1 MFYETSN
8 GGVTFSGGEC
18 MLQIDFLF
26 EILKKCKENNI
37 HTAVDTAGF
46 IPWESFA
53 KILPYTD
60 LFLYDVKAFNNDVH
74 KEFVGVENR
83 LILNNLK
90 KLFETGTN
98 ILIRIPVVPT
108 VNDLTEE
115 MKSIKD
121 FLTPYKPNVELL
133 AYHKM
138 GEHKYNALGM
148 DMTSFNIPSKE
159 KMAELNGIFQHK

>member
-1 MFYETSN
+1 
-8 GGVTFSGGEC
+8 
-18 MLQIDFLF
+18 
-26 EILKKCKENNI
+26 
-37 HTAVDTAGF
+37 
-46 IPWESFA
+46 
-53 KILPYTD
+53 
-60 LFLYDVKAFNNDVH
+60 
-74 KEFVGVENR
+74 
-83 LILNNLK
+83 
-90 KLFETGTN
+90 
-98 ILIRIPVVPT
+98 
-108 VNDLTEE
+108 